1 MKVIGVVEYGGPEAL
16 RIFEVPEPHA
26 GPGQVRIRVAA
37 ATVNPT
43 DTAVRNGARADA
55 QKEFSPP
62 YVPGM
67 EAAGVLDEIGEGVAT
82 DLAIGEQ
89 VMAIVVPRGSHGAYS
104 EQVVV
109 PIESVARVP
118 AGSSLVEAA
127 TLPMNGLTARLAL
140 DLLALRPGQTLAVT
154 GAAGAFGGY
163 VVQLAKAEGLRVI
176 GDASPADTEL
186 VRALGADEVVDR
198 GDDVATRIR
207 AIVPDGVDGLADGA
221 LLHAKV
227 LPAVRDGGGMATVR
241 TFSDETERGI
251 AIHPVW
257 VREYVR
263 EQAKLDHLRQ
273 QVEDGIVSLR
283 VAGTFSPEDAGE
295 AHRILEAGGTRG
307 RLVIVFYSQD
317 SREGL
322 R

>member
-1 MKVIGVVEYGGPEAL
+1 MKVIGVLEYGGPDAL
-16 RIFEVPEPHA
+16 QIFEVPEPHA
-26 GPGQVRIRVAA
+26 GSGQVRIRVAA

-67 EAAGVLDEIGEGVAT
+67 EAAGVLDEIGEGVTT
-82 DLAIGEQ
+82 DLAIGDQ
-89 VMAIVVPRGSHGAYS
+89 VMAIVVPRGSSGAYA
-104 EQVVV
+104 ERVVV
-109 PIESVARVP
+109 PIESVARTP

-176 GDASPADTEL
+176 ADASPTDTAL

-198 GDDVATRIR
+198 GDDVAVRIR
-207 AIVPDGVDGLADGA
+207 ALAPDGVDGLADGA
-221 LLHAKV
+221 LLHAKA
-227 LPAVRDGGGMATVR
+227 LAAVRDGGAMATVR

-251 AIHPVW
+251 TIRPVW

-263 EQAKLDHLRQ
+263 EHAKLDQLRQ
-273 QVEDGIVSLR
+273 QVEDGIITLR
-283 VAGTFSPEDAGE
+283 VARTFAPENAGE
-295 AHRILEAGGTRG
+295 AHRILEQGGTRG
-307 RLVIVFYSQD
+307 RLVIEFGS
-317 SREGL
+317 
-322 R
+322 